1 MSATGQG
8 IEDEIGDA
16 SPVATR
22 PLPRAKRFAASVRRL
37 LLATAAGLVLAGIV
51 HIVTILLIPVLSVSD
66 ANNAYRALGTGG
78 RAELIASA
86 DRGLSLVPPPLLPVP
101 LSPGPLLPGPLL
113 PLPREADAATVTAV
127 CSYDLSGGPMRV
139 VARAGTLPLGLTL
152 HRRGG
157 GVLYAITDRAAIRGV
172 VEFLVMTEEQR
183 DERIA
188 RDEEGEAA
196 RELRVV
202 SDTDQGLIV
211 ARVLMRLPSDRGDAE
226 TLASNVACG
235 LAD

>member
-1 MSATGQG
+1 MSTTDQ
-8 IEDEIGDA
+8 EIGDA
-16 SPVATR
+16 VAARPR
-22 PLPRAKRFAASVRRL
+22 PLPRGARFAAAARRL
-37 LLATAAGLVLAGIV
+37 LLATLAGLVLAGIV
-51 HIVTILLIPVLSVSD
+51 HIVTILLIPVLSGSD
-66 ANNAYRALGTGG
+66 AAHAYRALGTGG
-78 RAELIASA
+78 RAELIASVE
-86 DRGLSLVPPPLLPVP
+86 RN
-101 LSPGPLLPGPLL
+101 L

-127 CSYDLSGGPMRV
+127 CSYDLASGPMRV

-157 GVLYAITDRAAIRGV
+157 GVIYAITDRAAIRGV
-172 VEFLVMTEEQR
+172 VEFVVMTEEQR

-211 ARVLMRLPSDRGDAE
+211 ARVLVRQPSDRADAE
-226 TLASNVACG
+226 ALASSVACG
-235 LAD
+235 MAD